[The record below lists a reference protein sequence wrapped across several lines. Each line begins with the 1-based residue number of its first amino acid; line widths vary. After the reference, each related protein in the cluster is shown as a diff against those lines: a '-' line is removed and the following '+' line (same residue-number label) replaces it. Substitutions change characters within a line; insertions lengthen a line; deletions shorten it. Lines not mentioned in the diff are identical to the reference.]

1 MGLSRKKAPSV
12 KDASLSRVLN
22 QVYDDINEIINA
34 VNSGEVTAENKPS
47 SGKTGDIRLIQTS
60 DGQYEIQ
67 GKATEGWV
75 ASTMTYKED

>member
-1 MGLSRKKAPSV
+1 MRLSKKKAPTL
-12 KDASLSRVLN
+12 KDANLTRVIN

-34 VNSGEVTAENKPS
+34 VNSSEVTAENKPS

-60 DGQYEIQ
+60 DGGYEIQ

-75 ASTMTYKED
+75 ASTMVYKEE